1 MAYYQVIFDKSQNI
15 FMTSK
20 IQCNVITKTDIPRA

>member
-15 FMTSK
+15 CMTSK
-20 IQCNVITKTDIPRA
+20 IQFNVITKTDIPRA